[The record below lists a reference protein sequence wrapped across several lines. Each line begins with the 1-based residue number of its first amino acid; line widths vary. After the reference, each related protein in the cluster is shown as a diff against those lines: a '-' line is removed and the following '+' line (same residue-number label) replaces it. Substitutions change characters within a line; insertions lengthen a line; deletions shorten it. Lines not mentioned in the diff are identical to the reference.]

1 MFLIILVIL
10 VIIFL
15 AKTIR
20 IVPQTQHWVIER
32 LGVYQKT
39 WDEGIHILVPIID
52 RIVKKATYKEQV
64 ADFDPQSVITK
75 DNVTI
80 SIDTVVYF
88 KIFDAKLF
96 VYGAVDPIVAL
107 DNLTA
112 TTLRNLIG
120 AKELDETLT
129 SRDEINVKMQ
139 AILDEATDSWGIKVK
154 RVELKNIVTPREI
167 QESMEKQMKA
177 EREKRRTVLEA
188 EAHQESVTKRAEGDA
203 KAVILKA
210 NAQKEAAIAEATG
223 RAEGIRLVYEA
234 EAEGLQRLRDAGI
247 DNNVLRLKSLETYK
261 ALGDGRAT
269 KIIVPADFTDMATK
283 LTMAGEVM
291 GIGDAEPI
299 DKSPKTLHDDYSDP
313 CCDDDDRSDVT
324 KEMVEDDSEEFVE
337 DDSEKFEESFDD

>member
-32 LGVYQKT
+32 LGVYQET

-234 EAEGLQRLRDAGI
+234 EAEGLQRLRDADI

-299 DKSPKTLHDDYSDP
+299 DKSPKTLPDVYSDP

-337 DDSEKFEESFDD
+337 DDSEEFEESFDD